1 MAGDRNVSNR
11 TSTAPDT
18 TEIDTFLIEIGK
30 LAADASTKRGR
41 LVFALDATASRQP
54 TWDTAC
60 MLQAEM
66 FQEAATSSS
75 LDIQLVYYRSLSEC
89 RASRWISNPTQ
100 LAKTMSQIMCQAGH
114 TQIGKVL
121 THTQKETKL
130 LQVSALAF
138 VGDAMEEN
146 PDTLAQ
152 QASELGRLKVPAF
165 MFQEG
170 HNRTV
175 EHVFRNIA
183 ELTHGAYCRFDPGAA
198 RQLAELLRAVAVF
211 AAGGM
216 PALAAQ
222 HNASAIKLLGQLE
235 GHPPGGTSSRKT
247 PKNIP
252 PPK

>member
-1 MAGDRNVSNR
+1 MSDITNR
-11 TSTAPDT
+11 GESAPANPQLDAFLAEIKQRSPAKTAT
-18 TEIDTFLIEIGK
+18 H
-30 LAADASTKRGR
+30 GR

-60 MLQAEM
+60 KLQAEM
-66 FQEAATSSS
+66 FQEVATIGS
-75 LDIQLVYYRSLSEC
+75 LDMQLVYYRSLGEC

-121 THTQKETKL
+121 THAQKETKL

-146 PDTLAQ
+146 PDALAHE
-152 QASELGRLKVPAF
+152 AGELGRLKVPVF
-165 MFQEG
+165 LFQEG
-170 HNRTV
+170 HDRNV
-175 EHVFRNIA
+175 EHVFREVA
-183 ELTHGAYCRFDPGAA
+183 RLTHGAYCHFNPGAA

-222 HNASAIKLLGQLE
+222 HNASAIKLLGQL
-235 GHPPGGTSSRKT
+235 GGQR
-247 PKNIP
+247 
-252 PPK
+252 

>member
-1 MAGDRNVSNR
+1 MPKMAGNRNVSNH
-11 TSTAPDT
+11 TSTAPDS
-18 TEIDTFLIEIGK
+18 TEIDTLLAEIGK
-30 LAADASTKRGR
+30 PAPGASTKRGR

-66 FQEAATSSS
+66 FQEAATNSG

-100 LAKTMSQIMCQAGH
+100 LAKTMSQIMCQAGY

-130 LQVSALAF
+130 LQVSALTF

-146 PDTLAQ
+146 PDTLAH
-152 QASELGRLKVPAF
+152 QASKLGRLGVPAF

-170 HNRTV
+170 HDRKV
-175 EHVFRNIA
+175 EHVFRDIA
-183 ELTHGAYCRFDPGAA
+183 RLTHGAYCHFNPGAA
-198 RQLAELLRAVAVF
+198 HQLAELLRAVAAF
-211 AAGGM
+211 TTGGM

-222 HNASAIKLLGQLE
+222 HNTSAIKLLSQLR
-235 GHPPGGTSSRKT
+235 G
-247 PKNIP
+247 
-252 PPK
+252 